1 MDRSSLR
8 FRMMV
13 SFTTL
18 VGLLLT
24 GAYLASYLFFSHIV
38 RAQLDERLLGEARPV
53 LAELIPDPS
62 EEKFERSDAPFEDD
76 VTKLN
81 IPGEYFVLLDASGNL
96 ILESANLRSKELQ
109 LGTAQLDRS
118 HETFHSLKNS
128 KLGNLRAVSL
138 PFQRANATYFLV
150 VAMPNKEAEQALFSF
165 RAMILSLLPISVLV
179 TGLLSIWYVGRSLR
193 PISELTRH
201 AIDMSS
207 RFQNA
212 ESREIWTPLLVK
224 NPNDELGQL
233 SQAFNNLFQKFDSVV
248 RQLRQFVSD
257 ASHELRTPLT
267 VLRGETELL
276 LSKPRTEQ
284 EYCSALSAIDEELNT
299 LVRIVKSLFT
309 LSLADAGQLKLG
321 KEFLYLNEVLEESCA
336 LAQPL
341 ATAKQIRII
350 RELNRD
356 IPFTGDETF
365 LRQLF
370 VIFLDNAIKY
380 SRPGQDIRVSAS
392 TELGSVHIRFQD
404 TGVGI
409 AAEHLPGI
417 FQRFNRGAQTG
428 STEGQSGGL
437 GLPIAQAIA
446 RAHGGS
452 ICCQSVLERG
462 SVFTVTL
469 PLSNGVLAD
478 GPQVAAR

>member
-1 MDRSSLR
+1 
-8 FRMMV
+8 
-13 SFTTL
+13 
-18 VGLLLT
+18 
-24 GAYLASYLFFSHIV
+24 
-38 RAQLDERLLGEARPV
+38 
-53 LAELIPDPS
+53 
-62 EEKFERSDAPFEDD
+62 
-76 VTKLN
+76 
-81 IPGEYFVLLDASGNL
+81 
-96 ILESANLRSKELQ
+96 
-109 LGTAQLDRS
+109 
-118 HETFHSLKNS
+118 
-128 KLGNLRAVSL
+128 
-138 PFQRANATYFLV
+138 
-150 VAMPNKEAEQALFSF
+150 
-165 RAMILSLLPISVLV
+165 MILLLLPISVLV

-201 AIDMSS
+201 AIDMTS
-207 RFQNA
+207 RLQNA
-212 ESREIWTPLLVK
+212 ESGEIWRPLLVK
-224 NPNDELGQL
+224 NQTDELGQL
-233 SQAFNNLFQKFDSVV
+233 SRAFNNLFQKFDSVV

-257 ASHELRTPLT
+257 ASHQLRTPLT
-267 VLRGETELL
+267 VLQGETELL

-284 EYCSALSAIDEELNT
+284 EYRRALSAIDEELNT

-321 KEFLYLNEVLEESCA
+321 QEFLYLNEVIEESCA

-341 ATAKQIRII
+341 ATAKQMRII

-380 SRPGQDIRVSAS
+380 SRPDQDIRVSAS
-392 TELGSVHIRFQD
+392 TELGLVHIRFED

-409 AAEHLPGI
+409 AAEHLSGI

-446 RAHGGS
+446 RAHGGT
-452 ICCQSVLERG
+452 ICCQSVLGRG

-469 PLSNGVLAD
+469 PLSKGALAEA
-478 GPQVAAR
+478 PQVAAR